1 MQEKVNS
8 FPLSGTLAASWGV
21 AMEVPAPTRRVRFSV
36 FEVDL
41 RSAELHK
48 QGLKIKLQDQ
58 PFQILALLLE
68 HPGEMVTREE
78 LRKKLW
84 PADTFVDFDVGL
96 NVAIKKL
103 RDALGDS
110 AENPRFV
117 ETLPRRGYR
126 FIAAVHNGGPAAAQ
140 TSVVSN
146 STLATPAEAAAH
158 AGEFTSAARRPSSIL
173 WISISAFAV
182 VVALLLGFNVRA
194 VRNRLLGK
202 PSRSHI
208 QSIAVLPLE
217 NLSGDPS
224 QEYFADGMTDALTT
238 DLAQVSALRVISR
251 TSAMQYKG
259 AKKSLPEI
267 ARELNV
273 DAVVEGTVVRTEGRV
288 RISTQLID
296 ARTDR
301 HLWARA
307 YDRDLADASALQSEV
322 AGDIVHAMQVQ
333 LVPKEQARL
342 ARSQRANSEAYDL
355 YLRALVHVGLE
366 NRQDNQAAV
375 ELLEEAIA
383 RDPKFAPAYAALG
396 REYRTKAFIVDPQGK
411 QWEEKA
417 FAAVENA
424 LSLDSEL
431 AEGYVARG
439 YLLWSLT
446 NHYPH
451 EKAVQD
457 FRRALALNPSLA
469 EAHHQ
474 LASVYNHIGL
484 LDKAS
489 EEAQKAV
496 ALDPRNTGARFRV
509 GINLL
514 YQGQYEESLAAF
526 RDSQRFFPSLWAFQ
540 SSFALY
546 QLGRKDEA
554 AVRVNEFLQKDPQDT
569 GGLLTSMQAL
579 FAAAAGDQRRAEE
592 RIRSA
597 IKIGEGYEHFHH
609 AAYIIASAYALMNKT
624 EPAVK
629 YLRMA
634 AENGFPCYPLFDR
647 DSNLNNI
654 RKDPR
659 FVQFMA
665 DQKKQWQYYMSAL

>member
-1 MQEKVNS
+1 
-8 FPLSGTLAASWGV
+8 
-21 AMEVPAPTRRVRFSV
+21 VPITSTR
-36 FEVDL
+36 
-41 RSAELHK
+41 
-48 QGLKIKLQDQ
+48 
-58 PFQILALLLE
+58 
-68 HPGEMVTREE
+68 
-78 LRKKLW
+78 
-84 PADTFVDFDVGL
+84 
-96 NVAIKKL
+96 
-103 RDALGDS
+103 
-110 AENPRFV
+110 
-117 ETLPRRGYR
+117 
-126 FIAAVHNGGPAAAQ
+126 
-140 TSVVSN
+140 
-146 STLATPAEAAAH
+146 
-158 AGEFTSAARRPSSIL
+158 
-173 WISISAFAV
+173 
-182 VVALLLGFNVRA
+182 
-194 VRNRLLGK
+194 
-202 PSRSHI
+202 
-208 QSIAVLPLE
+208 
-217 NLSGDPS
+217 
-224 QEYFADGMTDALTT
+224 
-238 DLAQVSALRVISR
+238 
-251 TSAMQYKG
+251 
-259 AKKSLPEI
+259 
-267 ARELNV
+267 
-273 DAVVEGTVVRTEGRV
+273 
-288 RISTQLID
+288 
-296 ARTDR
+296 
-301 HLWARA
+301 
-307 YDRDLADASALQSEV
+307 SEV

-333 LVPKEQARL
+333 LTPKEQARL
-342 ARSQRANSEAYDL
+342 ARSQRTNSEAYDL

-375 ELLEEAIA
+375 ELLEQAVA

-396 REYRTKAFIVDPQGK
+396 REYRTKAFIVDPKGK

-439 YLLWSLT
+439 YLLWSLA

-457 FRRALALNPSLA
+457 FQRALALNPSLA

-489 EEAQKAV
+489 GEAQKAV

-514 YQGQYEESLAAF
+514 YQGKYEESLAAF
-526 RDSQRFFPSLWAFQ
+526 RDSQRFFPSLSAFQ

-554 AVRVNEFLQKDPQDT
+554 AVRVNEFLKKDPQDT

-579 FAAAAGDQRRAEE
+579 LAAAAGDQRRAEE

-609 AAYIIASAYALMNKT
+609 TAYIIASTYALMNKT
-624 EPAVK
+624 EPAMK

-634 AENGFPCYPLFDR
+634 AEDGFPCYPLFDR

-665 DQKKQWQYYMSAL
+665 DQKKQWQYYMTVL

>member
-1 MQEKVNS
+1 VTQTNRGAGA
-8 FPLSGTLAASWGV
+8 LNAALPYKEECVPITSTRS
-21 AMEVPAPTRRVRFSV
+21 EVP
-36 FEVDL
+36 
-41 RSAELHK
+41 
-48 QGLKIKLQDQ
+48 
-58 PFQILALLLE
+58 
-68 HPGEMVTREE
+68 
-78 LRKKLW
+78 
-84 PADTFVDFDVGL
+84 
-96 NVAIKKL
+96 
-103 RDALGDS
+103 
-110 AENPRFV
+110 
-117 ETLPRRGYR
+117 
-126 FIAAVHNGGPAAAQ
+126 
-140 TSVVSN
+140 
-146 STLATPAEAAAH
+146 
-158 AGEFTSAARRPSSIL
+158 
-173 WISISAFAV
+173 
-182 VVALLLGFNVRA
+182 
-194 VRNRLLGK
+194 
-202 PSRSHI
+202 
-208 QSIAVLPLE
+208 
-217 NLSGDPS
+217 
-224 QEYFADGMTDALTT
+224 
-238 DLAQVSALRVISR
+238 
-251 TSAMQYKG
+251 
-259 AKKSLPEI
+259 
-267 ARELNV
+267 
-273 DAVVEGTVVRTEGRV
+273 
-288 RISTQLID
+288 
-296 ARTDR
+296 
-301 HLWARA
+301 
-307 YDRDLADASALQSEV
+307 
-322 AGDIVHAMQVQ
+322 GDIVHAMQVQ
-333 LVPKEQARL
+333 LTPKEQARL
-342 ARSQRANSEAYDL
+342 ARSQRTNSEAYDL

-375 ELLEEAIA
+375 ELLEQAVA

-396 REYRTKAFIVDPQGK
+396 REYRTKAFIVDPKGK

-417 FAAVENA
+417 FAAVENP

-457 FRRALALNPSLA
+457 FQRALALNPSLA

-484 LDKAS
+484 LDKACG
-489 EEAQKAV
+489 EAQKAV

-514 YQGQYEESLAAF
+514 YQGKYEESLAAF
-526 RDSQRFFPSLWAFQ
+526 RDSQRFFPSLSAFQ

-554 AVRVNEFLQKDPQDT
+554 AVRVNEFLKKDPQDI

-579 FAAAAGDQRRAEE
+579 LAAAAGDQRRAEE

-609 AAYIIASAYALMNKT
+609 TAYIIASTYALMNKT
-624 EPAVK
+624 EPAMK

-634 AENGFPCYPLFDR
+634 AEDGFPCYPLFDR

-665 DQKKQWQYYMSAL
+665 DQKKQWQYYMTVL